1 MTELRAMLMLSS
13 HKKVTLAVGTLKFF
27 TYLYTITLNNLDM
40 IEYSI
45 EPAKVILSD
54 EQIATIQEFNNKLN
68 GDEEHDHYVM
78 LALMQNLEVYGD
90 DVMHLYEYLVEADA
104 DMRSE
109 YDNDIDGFYEDQIP
123 NQLATIDEAVVVL
136 EKMLGYPE
144 VSGWEYDGPEWT
156 VINFGDDDDDE

>member
-1 MTELRAMLMLSS
+1 
-13 HKKVTLAVGTLKFF
+13 
-27 TYLYTITLNNLDM
+27 M

-45 EPAKVILSD
+45 EPSKVILSD

-78 LALMQNLEVYGD
+78 LALMQALEFTITSQP
-90 DVMHLYEYLVEADA
+90 DVMYLYEYLVEADD

-123 NQLATIDEAVVVL
+123 NQLAAIDEAVIVL
-136 EKMLGYPE
+136 EKILEYP
-144 VSGWEYDGPEWT
+144 SNQDYIDGL
-156 VINFGDDDDDE
+156 VIFEEDEDDE

>member
-1 MTELRAMLMLSS
+1 
-13 HKKVTLAVGTLKFF
+13 
-27 TYLYTITLNNLDM
+27 M

-54 EQIATIQEFNNKLN
+54 EQIATIQEFNSKLN

-78 LALMQNLEVYGD
+78 LALMQNLEVYGN
-90 DVMHLYEYLVEADA
+90 DVMYLYEYLVEADA
-104 DMRSE
+104 DMRSK
-109 YDNDIDGFYEDQIP
+109 YDNEIDGFYEDQIP

-144 VSGWEYDGPEWT
+144 G
-156 VINFGDDDDDE
+156 N